1 MDNKPLK
8 KQLNHGFTLLELL
21 ISISMLSFV
30 FVAAA
35 SYITTTLRLSQLN
48 QHTVMAIHYAE
59 ELQEWISTEQEDSW
73 EQITARAASS
83 PGYTYCF
90 NEQITYSI
98 FGSSWPPRE
107 SCDQT
112 TLDYHGIQG
121 TQPTIFNRELTL
133 EHYGSPPT
141 RVQSTVRVSWRELGK
156 EHEII
161 SERVYSLFQQ

>member
-1 MDNKPLK
+1 
-8 KQLNHGFTLLELL
+8 
-21 ISISMLSFV
+21 MLSFV

-59 ELQEWISTEQEDSW
+59 ELQEWISTEQEDNW
-73 EQITARAASS
+73 EQFTTRAATP
-83 PGYTYCF
+83 PGYAYCF
-90 NEQITYSI
+90 NNQITYSA
-98 FGSSWPPRE
+98 FGSSWPAQE

-112 TLDYHGIQG
+112 NLDYQGIQG

-133 EHYGSPPT
+133 QQYGSPPT
-141 RVQSTVRVSWRELGK
+141 RVQSTVRVYWRELGE
-156 EHEII
+156 EHEIV